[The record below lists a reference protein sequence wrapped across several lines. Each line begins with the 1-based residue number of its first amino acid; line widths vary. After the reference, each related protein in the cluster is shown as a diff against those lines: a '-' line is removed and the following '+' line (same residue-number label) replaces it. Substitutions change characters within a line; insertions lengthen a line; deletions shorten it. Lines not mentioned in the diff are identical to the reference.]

1 MGEEN
6 RLLEELALYE
16 EQCGGLEEQVAE
28 LSGRIKNAEFLDEMR
43 PGRSQKNCWAWLS
56 SKSAARSG
64 FAAKYRG
71 NGQPHRHR
79 SVKC

>member
-16 EQCGGLEEQVAE
+16 EQCGCLEEQVAE
-28 LSGRIKNAEFLDEMR
+28 LSGRIKNAEFLDE
-43 PGRSQKNCWAWLS
+43 N
-56 SKSAARSG
+56 AARSFTEKLLG
-64 FAAKYRG
+64 LVEQQIRCEERYRG

>member
-28 LSGRIKNAEFLDEMR
+28 LSGRIKNAEFLDE
-43 PGRSQKNCWAWLS
+43 N
-56 SKSAARSG
+56 AARS
-64 FAAKYRG
+64 FTENARLTTSRALKILCYF
-71 NGQPHRHR
+71 
-79 SVKC
+79 